1 MQAHSQSIWWPRIA
15 TFGLAALAAGSV
27 LFWGLRLQQPSHA
40 PGAAPA
46 TAPAPAQAD
55 PQSIARLLGAGQA
68 PVAVL
73 APSAASRYA
82 LAGVVAGQRGG
93 AALISVDGKT
103 ARPYRVGS
111 RVDDGLVLQS
121 VSGRRAALAASAAGP
136 AAFTLEMAPLKK

>member
-1 MQAHSQSIWWPRIA
+1 MQPHSQSIWWPRIA
-15 TFGLAALAAGSV
+15 TFCLAALAAGSV

-40 PGAAPA
+40 QGLVQSAV
-46 TAPAPAQAD
+46 PAPVQAD
-55 PQSIARLLGAGQA
+55 PQSIARLLGAGLA
-68 PVAVL
+68 PASVV

-82 LAGVVAGQRGG
+82 LTGVVAGQRGG

-111 RVDDGLVLQS
+111 RVDEGLVLQS